1 MAEKRW
7 DPLEAAL
14 RRGYICAMAETAFA
28 TLPFKEWGLGLDRPL
43 LIAGPCSAES
53 RDQVLATADGIRR
66 HAPQVQVYRAGAW
79 KPRTRPGGFEGVG
92 AAALP
97 WLREVK
103 ERTGLL
109 TLTEVATPGHVEEAL
124 RHGID
129 MLWIGARTTPNP
141 FSVQAIADALRG
153 VDIPVLVK
161 NPVSPDLQLWTGAL
175 ERIASAGIRRM
186 AAVHRG
192 FNWSNGG
199 NYRNDPMWGI
209 PIRLKGAFPGLDLIC
224 DPSHITGRPDLLAE
238 VAQQA
243 LDLNFSGLML
253 ECHRD
258 PAHAWSDPG
267 QQVVPE
273 HLGRILSGLTM
284 REPKAE
290 AHQCPELTEMRNEI
304 REIDAHIMRLLG
316 QRMEVAA
323 RIGRFKQAHNM
334 AILQPEWWR
343 KVMEAQLDAGLAR
356 GLSEGF
362 IRACMDTVHDE
373 SIRRQGR
380 TWQGLEWPEDG
391 PGMPAQLAEG
401 EDPLERA

>member
-1 MAEKRW
+1 M
-7 DPLEAAL
+7 
-14 RRGYICAMAETAFA
+14 
-28 TLPFKEWGLGLDRPL
+28 
-43 LIAGPCSAES
+43 
-53 RDQVLATADGIRR
+53 
-66 HAPQVQVYRAGAW
+66 
-79 KPRTRPGGFEGVG
+79 
-92 AAALP
+92 P

-175 ERIASAGIRRM
+175 ERMAAAGIRRM

-199 NYRNDPMWGI
+199 SYRNDPIWGI
-209 PIRLKGAFPGLDLIC
+209 PIRLKAAFPGLELIN
-224 DPSHITGRPDLLAE
+224 DPSHITGRPDLLVE

-258 PAHAWSDPG
+258 PAHALSDPG
-267 QQVVPE
+267 QQVEPG
-273 HLGRILSGLTM
+273 HLGRILSRLRVHRPGSG
-284 REPKAE
+284 AE
-290 AHQCPELTEMRNEI
+290 HDPELKGLRAEI
-304 REIDAHIMRLLG
+304 REIDAHLMQLLG

-323 RIGRFKQAHNM
+323 RIGRFKQEHHM

-343 KVMEAQLDAGLAR
+343 KVMEAQLEAGLAR

-380 TWQGLEWPEDG
+380 TWQGLEWPEAAPDMPLQMADG
-391 PGMPAQLAEG
+391 K
-401 EDPLERA
+401 DPLDRA